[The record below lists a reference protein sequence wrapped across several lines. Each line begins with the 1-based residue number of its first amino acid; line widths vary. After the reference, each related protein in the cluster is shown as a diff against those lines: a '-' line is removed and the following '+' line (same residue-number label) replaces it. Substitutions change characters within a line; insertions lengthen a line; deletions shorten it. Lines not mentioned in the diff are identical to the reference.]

1 MVKILPAAQRAHV
14 AGKLLMAEGS
24 RSQHDIG
31 DLVNA
36 QRGIESD
43 KITDRKV
50 RRGMRGRVWGEISAS
65 GM

>member
-14 AGKLLMAEGS
+14 AGKLLMAEGN

-43 KITDRKV
+43 KITERKV
-50 RRGMRGRVWGEISAS
+50 RRGVRGRV
-65 GM
+65 

>member
-1 MVKILPAAQRAHV
+1 MLVKILPAAQRAHV

-43 KITDRKV
+43 KITERKV
-50 RRGMRGRVWGEISAS
+50 RRGMRGRV
-65 GM
+65 

>member
-1 MVKILPAAQRAHV
+1 MVEIYQQCAHV
-14 AGKLLMAEGS
+14 AGKLLMAEG

-43 KITDRKV
+43 KITERKV
-50 RRGMRGRVWGEISAS
+50 RRRDER
-65 GM
+65 

>member
-1 MVKILPAAQRAHV
+1 
-14 AGKLLMAEGS
+14 MAEGV

-43 KITDRKV
+43 RITERKV
-50 RRGMRGRVWGEISAS
+50 RRDGR
-65 GM
+65 